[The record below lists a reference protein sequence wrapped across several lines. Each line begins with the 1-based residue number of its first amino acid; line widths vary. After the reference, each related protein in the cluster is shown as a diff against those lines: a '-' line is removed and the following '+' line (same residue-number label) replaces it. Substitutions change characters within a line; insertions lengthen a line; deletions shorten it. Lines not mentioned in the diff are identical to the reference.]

1 MNKIGALT
9 ELRFVVIS
17 STAMKQEQRIL
28 IISCGIIP
36 G

>member
-1 MNKIGALT
+1 MAALT
-9 ELRFVVIS
+9 ALTFAAIS
-17 STAMKQEQRIL
+17 RTAMAQEQRIL